1 MYDIV
6 KCVLCNYVG
15 LAPQILFSIS
25 HIPLALKKYS
35 YMMSMFYIK
44 IVMKQA
50 DLG

>member
-25 HIPLALKKYS
+25 HIPLALKKNS